1 MQAAFGLPATVAGL
15 VILPLVLGLMS
26 ASMWSGR
33 RTSRTGRYR
42 RFPVAGC
49 ALAAAGFVGI
59 SLIRASSPPVLVAVC
74 AGLVGT
80 GVGLFNQISVAVQ
93 DAVPARL
100 VGTATSTVSLV
111 RELAVTVGAAALGGL
126 LSARLLAGL
135 GAQQGLAGLSP
146 DQLRAQPAGTRHVYA
161 SAYLSAFGALALGLA
176 VLFAAALVL
185 ALFLPDRRLGA
196 PVPLAPQD
204 DVAVS
209 PGR

>member
-33 RTSRTGRYR
+33 RTSRTGHYR
-42 RFPVAGC
+42 RFPAAGC
-49 ALAAAGFVGI
+49 VLAAAGFAGMA
-59 SLIRASSPPVLVAVC
+59 LIRPSSPPVLVALC
-74 AGLVGT
+74 AGLVGI

-100 VGTATSTVSLV
+100 VGTATSTVALV

-146 DQLRAQPAGTRHVYA
+146 DQLRAQPAGTRHLYA

-176 VLFAAALVL
+176 ALFAAALVA
-185 ALFLPDRRLGA
+185 ALLLPDRRLGSAVQAA
-196 PVPLAPQD
+196 PED

-209 PGR
+209 SGR